1 MGALRRGVRGSA
13 RESLQVRYGALQAL
27 YYFGTCALGGFAAI
41 FLGYKGLSNSL
52 IGVATG
58 ASCILSVVLMPAISM
73 LLERKPGLGIPRV
86 ARSLTLGSVACYVVL
101 ALAPLPTYAVIVLFA
116 LANAMSLAIAPFLSQ
131 LAMGF
136 NRIGMPINFGL
147 ARGMGSVSYAVGA
160 VGLSRLV
167 ELSSP
172 GVLAGLFVLS
182 GVVLLAVLA
191 SMPTCEAPVKA
202 GAVQAEEPRSQADQ
216 TLGSTGRAP
225 AACDSA
231 EGMATAAGTV
241 VDAPAGDA
249 LGATAGDALDAT
261 TGGAPDAPAGDAPGE
276 LDASHG
282 AKGRHEDERG
292 GAFREIL
299 RERVLLMV
307 LAGFMVAFIAC
318 NCLSVYLIDI
328 VVNVGGDTSMY
339 GVAIFLH
346 GGERAARYGAGAP
359 PAPSVFDGN
368 AVHGGGG
375 GISAAQHDRGLRD
388 QRPHGVHR
396 PALSVHKLWSAH
408 AAADM
413 LHSRGL
419 QPAKRDAR
427 ADLALGGNHGCG
439 SDGGHGVRRRV
450 AGYVRHTGDVVVRG
464 GRDRSRGVHVLCSG
478 GARTPGRDCASRRG
492 CASSRGCAPR
502 RDCMPR
508 RACASRRGC
517 ASRRARSS
525 RRVRALKRGCAT
537 WGSGVAP

>member
-86 ARSLTLGSVACYVVL
+86 VRSLTLGSVACYVVL

-116 LANAMSLAIAPFLSQ
+116 IANAMSLAIAPFLSQ

-225 AACDSA
+225 VACDSA

-241 VDAPAGDA
+241 VDVPAGDA
-249 LGATAGDALDAT
+249 LGAT
-261 TGGAPDAPAGDAPGE
+261 AGDAPGE

-339 GVAIFLH
+339 GVAIFCMAASELPAMALVPLLRRRFSTGTLFMVVGAAYLLRNMIVVCATSVPMVFIGLLFQSTSYGLLTPLLTCYIAEVCSPRSEMLGQTLLSVATTGVGAMVGTVC
-346 GGERAARYGAGAP
+346 GGVLQDTYGIQAMLLFVAVATVAAAFMFFVAGAR
-359 PAPSVFDGN
+359 ARREET
-368 AVHGGGG
+368 ARQEEATRQAE
-375 GISAAQHDRGLRD
+375 AA
-388 QRPHGVHR
+388 HR
-396 PALSVHKLWSAH
+396 EETVRQEGA
-408 AAADM
+408 
-413 LHSRGL
+413 
-419 QPAKRDAR
+419 
-427 ADLALGGNHGCG
+427 
-439 SDGGHGVRRRV
+439 VRREE
-450 AGYVRHTGDVVVRG
+450 
-464 GRDRSRGVHVLCSG
+464 
-478 GARTPGRDCASRRG
+478 
-492 CASSRGCAPR
+492 
-502 RDCMPR
+502 
-508 RACASRRGC
+508 
-517 ASRRARSS
+517 
-525 RRVRALKRGCAT
+525 AT
-537 WGSGVAP
+537 C

>member
-58 ASCILSVVLMPAISM
+58 ASCILSVVLMPAISI

-86 ARSLTLGSVACYVVL
+86 VRSLTLGSVACYVVL

-116 LANAMSLAIAPFLSQ
+116 IANAMSLAIAPFLSQ

-202 GAVQAEEPRSQADQ
+202 GAVQAKEPRSQADQ

-261 TGGAPDAPAGDAPGE
+261 TGGAPEAPAGDAPGE

-339 GVAIFLH
+339 GVAIFCMAASELPAMALVPLLRRRFSTGTLFMVVGAAYLLRNMIVVCATSVPMVFIGLLFQSTSYGLLTPLLTCYIAEVCSPRSEMLGQTLLSVATTGVGAMAGTVC
-346 GGERAARYGAGAP
+346 GGVLQDTYGIQAMLLFVAVTTVVAAFMFFIAGARARREETARREEAARQAEAAHREETVRQEGA
-359 PAPSVFDGN
+359 
-368 AVHGGGG
+368 
-375 GISAAQHDRGLRD
+375 
-388 QRPHGVHR
+388 
-396 PALSVHKLWSAH
+396 
-408 AAADM
+408 
-413 LHSRGL
+413 
-419 QPAKRDAR
+419 
-427 ADLALGGNHGCG
+427 
-439 SDGGHGVRRRV
+439 VRREE
-450 AGYVRHTGDVVVRG
+450 
-464 GRDRSRGVHVLCSG
+464 
-478 GARTPGRDCASRRG
+478 
-492 CASSRGCAPR
+492 
-502 RDCMPR
+502 
-508 RACASRRGC
+508 
-517 ASRRARSS
+517 
-525 RRVRALKRGCAT
+525 AT
-537 WGSGVAP
+537 C

>member
-86 ARSLTLGSVACYVVL
+86 VRSLTLGSVACYVVL
-101 ALAPLPTYAVIVLFA
+101 ALAPLPTYAVIVLFT

-249 LGATAGDALDAT
+249 LGAPAGDALGATAGDALDAT
-261 TGGAPDAPAGDAPGE
+261 TGGAPEAPAGDAPGE

-339 GVAIFLH
+339 GVAIFCMAASELPAMALVPLLRRRFSTGTLFMVVGAAYLLRNMIVVCATSVPMVFIGLLFQSTSYGLLTPLLTCYIAEVCSPRSEMLGQTLLSVATTGVGAMVGTVC
-346 GGERAARYGAGAP
+346 GGVLQDAYGIQAMLLFVAVATVAAAFMFFVAGVRARREETARREE
-359 PAPSVFDGN
+359 
-368 AVHGGGG
+368 AVHREG
-375 GISAAQHDRGLRD
+375 
-388 QRPHGVHR
+388 
-396 PALSVHKLWSAH
+396 PARREESV
-408 AAADM
+408 
-413 LHSRGL
+413 R
-419 QPAKRDAR
+419 
-427 ADLALGGNHGCG
+427 
-439 SDGGHGVRRRV
+439 
-450 AGYVRHTGDVVVRG
+450 
-464 GRDRSRGVHVLCSG
+464 
-478 GARTPGRDCASRRG
+478 
-492 CASSRGCAPR
+492 
-502 RDCMPR
+502 
-508 RACASRRGC
+508 
-517 ASRRARSS
+517 
-525 RRVRALKRGCAT
+525 
-537 WGSGVAP
+537 

>member
-419 QPAKRDAR
+419 QPAKRNAR

>member
-86 ARSLTLGSVACYVVL
+86 VRSLTLGSVACYVVL

-241 VDAPAGDA
+241 VDVPAGDA
-249 LGATAGDALDAT
+249 LGATAG
-261 TGGAPDAPAGDAPGE
+261 GAPGE

-292 GAFREIL
+292 SAFREIL

-339 GVAIFLH
+339 GVAIFCMAASELPAMALVPLLRRRFSTGTLFMVVGAAYLLRNMIVVCATSVPMVFIGLLFQSTSYGLLTPLLTCYIAEVCSPRSEMLGQTLLSVATTGVGAMVGTVC
-346 GGERAARYGAGAP
+346 GGVLQDTYGIQAMLLFVAVATVVAAFMFFVAGA
-359 PAPSVFDGN
+359 
-368 AVHGGGG
+368 
-375 GISAAQHDRGLRD
+375 R
-388 QRPHGVHR
+388 
-396 PALSVHKLWSAH
+396 
-408 AAADM
+408 
-413 LHSRGL
+413 
-419 QPAKRDAR
+419 AR
-427 ADLALGGNHGCG
+427 REETVRQEGA
-439 SDGGHGVRRRV
+439 VRREE
-450 AGYVRHTGDVVVRG
+450 
-464 GRDRSRGVHVLCSG
+464 
-478 GARTPGRDCASRRG
+478 
-492 CASSRGCAPR
+492 
-502 RDCMPR
+502 
-508 RACASRRGC
+508 
-517 ASRRARSS
+517 
-525 RRVRALKRGCAT
+525 AT
-537 WGSGVAP
+537 C

>member
-86 ARSLTLGSVACYVVL
+86 VRSLTLGSVACYVVL

-202 GAVQAEEPRSQADQ
+202 GAVQAKEPRSQADQ

-261 TGGAPDAPAGDAPGE
+261 TGDALDATTGGAPEAPAGDAPGE

-339 GVAIFLH
+339 GVAIFCMAASELPAMTLVPLLRRRFSTGTLFMVVGAAYLLRNMIVVCATSVPMVFIGLLFQSTSYGLLTPLLTCYIAEVCSPRSEMLGQTLLSVATTGVGAMVGTVC
-346 GGERAARYGAGAP
+346 GGVLQDAYGIQAMLLFVAVATVAAAFMFFVAGA
-359 PAPSVFDGN
+359 
-368 AVHGGGG
+368 
-375 GISAAQHDRGLRD
+375 
-388 QRPHGVHR
+388 
-396 PALSVHKLWSAH
+396 
-408 AAADM
+408 
-413 LHSRGL
+413 
-419 QPAKRDAR
+419 
-427 ADLALGGNHGCG
+427 
-439 SDGGHGVRRRV
+439 
-450 AGYVRHTGDVVVRG
+450 
-464 GRDRSRGVHVLCSG
+464 
-478 GARTPGRDCASRRG
+478 
-492 CASSRGCAPR
+492 
-502 RDCMPR
+502 
-508 RACASRRGC
+508 
-517 ASRRARSS
+517 RARWEETA
-525 RRVRALKRGCAT
+525 RREEAAHREGPARREESVR
-537 WGSGVAP
+537 

>member
-86 ARSLTLGSVACYVVL
+86 VRSLTLGSVACYVVL

-116 LANAMSLAIAPFLSQ
+116 IANAMSLAIAPFLSQ

-202 GAVQAEEPRSQADQ
+202 GAVQAEESRSQADQ

-225 AACDSA
+225 VACDSA
-231 EGMATAAGTV
+231 EGMATAAGTPWARRRGTPWTRRQEV
-241 VDAPAGDA
+241 PRKRRRGMPRASST
-249 LGATAGDALDAT
+249 LRTERRGAMRMSA
-261 TGGAPDAPAGDAPGE
+261 
-276 LDASHG
+276 
-282 AKGRHEDERG
+282 
-292 GAFREIL
+292 
-299 RERVLLMV
+299 
-307 LAGFMVAFIAC
+307 
-318 NCLSVYLIDI
+318 
-328 VVNVGGDTSMY
+328 
-339 GVAIFLH
+339 
-346 GGERAARYGAGAP
+346 AAR
-359 PAPSVFDGN
+359 F
-368 AVHGGGG
+368 
-375 GISAAQHDRGLRD
+375 
-388 QRPHGVHR
+388 
-396 PALSVHKLWSAH
+396 
-408 AAADM
+408 
-413 LHSRGL
+413 
-419 QPAKRDAR
+419 AR
-427 ADLALGGNHGCG
+427 F
-439 SDGGHGVRRRV
+439 
-450 AGYVRHTGDVVVRG
+450 
-464 GRDRSRGVHVLCSG
+464 
-478 GARTPGRDCASRRG
+478 CAS
-492 CASSRGCAPR
+492 ASC
-502 RDCMPR
+502 
-508 RACASRRGC
+508 
-517 ASRRARSS
+517 
-525 RRVRALKRGCAT
+525 
-537 WGSGVAP
+537 

>member
-86 ARSLTLGSVACYVVL
+86 VRSLTLGSVACYVVL

-116 LANAMSLAIAPFLSQ
+116 IANAMSLAIAPFLSQ

-276 LDASHG
+276 LNASHG
-282 AKGRHEDERG
+282 AKGRHEDERD

-419 QPAKRDAR
+419 QPAKRNAR

>member
-52 IGVATG
+52 IGAATG

-86 ARSLTLGSVACYVVL
+86 VRSLTLGSVACYVVL

-116 LANAMSLAIAPFLSQ
+116 IANAMSLAVAPFLSQ

-225 AACDSA
+225 VACDSA

-249 LGATAGDALDAT
+249 
-261 TGGAPDAPAGDAPGE
+261 PGE
-276 LDASHG
+276 LNASHG
-282 AKGRHEDERG
+282 AKGRHEDERD

-339 GVAIFLH
+339 GVAIFCMAASELPAMALVPLLRRRFSTGTLFMVVGAAYLLRNMIVVCATSVPMVFIGLLFQSTSYGLLTPLLTCYIAEVCSPRSEMLGQTLLSVATTGVGAMVGTVC
-346 GGERAARYGAGAP
+346 GGVLQDTYGIQAMLLFVAVATVVAAFMFFVAGAR
-359 PAPSVFDGN
+359 ARREET
-368 AVHGGGG
+368 ARQEE
-375 GISAAQHDRGLRD
+375 AA
-388 QRPHGVHR
+388 HR
-396 PALSVHKLWSAH
+396 EETVRQEGA
-408 AAADM
+408 
-413 LHSRGL
+413 
-419 QPAKRDAR
+419 
-427 ADLALGGNHGCG
+427 
-439 SDGGHGVRRRV
+439 VRREE
-450 AGYVRHTGDVVVRG
+450 
-464 GRDRSRGVHVLCSG
+464 
-478 GARTPGRDCASRRG
+478 
-492 CASSRGCAPR
+492 
-502 RDCMPR
+502 
-508 RACASRRGC
+508 
-517 ASRRARSS
+517 
-525 RRVRALKRGCAT
+525 AT
-537 WGSGVAP
+537 C

>member
-86 ARSLTLGSVACYVVL
+86 VRSLTLGPVACYVVL

-116 LANAMSLAIAPFLSQ
+116 IANAMSLAIAPFLSQ

-225 AACDSA
+225 VACDSA

-241 VDAPAGDA
+241 VDVPAGDA
-249 LGATAGDALDAT
+249 LGATAG
-261 TGGAPDAPAGDAPGE
+261 GAPGAPAGDAPGE

-339 GVAIFLH
+339 GVAIFCM
-346 GGERAARYGAGAP
+346 AASELPAMALVPLLRRRFSTGTLFMVVGAAYLLRNMIVVCATSVPMVFIGLLFQSASYGLLTPLLTCYIAEVCSPRSEMLG
-359 PAPSVFDGN
+359 
-368 AVHGGGG
+368 
-375 GISAAQHDRGLRD
+375 QTL
-388 QRPHGVHR
+388 
-396 PALSVHKLWSAH
+396 LSVATTGVGAMVGTVCGGVLQDTYGIQAMLLFVAVATV
-408 AAADM
+408 AAAFM
-413 LHSRGL
+413 FFV
-419 QPAKRDAR
+419 A
-427 ADLALGGNHGCG
+427 
-439 SDGGHGVRRRV
+439 GVRARREET
-450 AGYVRHTGDVVVRG
+450 ARREEAAHREETVRQEGAVR
-464 GRDRSRGVHVLCSG
+464 REE
-478 GARTPGRDCASRRG
+478 
-492 CASSRGCAPR
+492 
-502 RDCMPR
+502 
-508 RACASRRGC
+508 
-517 ASRRARSS
+517 
-525 RRVRALKRGCAT
+525 AT
-537 WGSGVAP
+537 C

>member
-86 ARSLTLGSVACYVVL
+86 VRSLTLGSVACYVVL

-225 AACDSA
+225 VACDSA

-241 VDAPAGDA
+241 VDAPAGD
-249 LGATAGDALDAT
+249 
-261 TGGAPDAPAGDAPGE
+261 
-276 LDASHG
+276 
-282 AKGRHEDERG
+282 GRG
-292 GAFREIL
+292 
-299 RERVLLMV
+299 
-307 LAGFMVAFIAC
+307 
-318 NCLSVYLIDI
+318 
-328 VVNVGGDTSMY
+328 
-339 GVAIFLH
+339 
-346 GGERAARYGAGAP
+346 RA
-359 PAPSVFDGN
+359 
-368 AVHGGGG
+368 GGG
-375 GISAAQHDRGLRD
+375 R
-388 QRPHGVHR
+388 
-396 PALSVHKLWSAH
+396 
-408 AAADM
+408 
-413 LHSRGL
+413 
-419 QPAKRDAR
+419 
-427 ADLALGGNHGCG
+427 
-439 SDGGHGVRRRV
+439 
-450 AGYVRHTGDVVVRG
+450 
-464 GRDRSRGVHVLCSG
+464 
-478 GARTPGRDCASRRG
+478 PGRDDRRCPGSAGGG
-492 CASSRGCAPR
+492 CPG
-502 RDCMPR
+502 
-508 RACASRRGC
+508 
-517 ASRRARSS
+517 RARRFARSE
-525 RRVRALKRGCAT
+525 G
-537 WGSGVAP
+537 AP

>member
-261 TGGAPDAPAGDAPGE
+261 TGGAPEAPAGDAPGE

-419 QPAKRDAR
+419 QPAKRNAR

>member
-86 ARSLTLGSVACYVVL
+86 ARSLTLGSVARYVVL

-225 AACDSA
+225 VACDSA

-249 LGATAGDALDAT
+249 
-261 TGGAPDAPAGDAPGE
+261 PGE
-276 LDASHG
+276 LNASHG
-282 AKGRHEDERG
+282 AKGRHEDERD

-339 GVAIFLH
+339 GVAIFCM
-346 GGERAARYGAGAP
+346 AASELPAMALVPLLRRRFSTGTLFMVVGAAYLLRNMIVVCATSVPMVFIGLLFQSTSYGLLTLLTCYIAEVCSPRSEMLG
-359 PAPSVFDGN
+359 
-368 AVHGGGG
+368 
-375 GISAAQHDRGLRD
+375 QTL
-388 QRPHGVHR
+388 
-396 PALSVHKLWSAH
+396 LSVATTGVGAMVGTVCGGVLQDTYGIQAMLLFVAVATVV
-408 AAADM
+408 AAFMFFVA
-413 LHSRGL
+413 
-419 QPAKRDAR
+419 
-427 ADLALGGNHGCG
+427 
-439 SDGGHGVRRRV
+439 GVRARREET
-450 AGYVRHTGDVVVRG
+450 ARREEAAHREETVRQEGAVR
-464 GRDRSRGVHVLCSG
+464 REE
-478 GARTPGRDCASRRG
+478 
-492 CASSRGCAPR
+492 
-502 RDCMPR
+502 
-508 RACASRRGC
+508 
-517 ASRRARSS
+517 
-525 RRVRALKRGCAT
+525 AT
-537 WGSGVAP
+537 C

>member
-86 ARSLTLGSVACYVVL
+86 VRSLTLGSVACYVVL

-116 LANAMSLAIAPFLSQ
+116 LANAMSLAIASFLSQ

-160 VGLSRLV
+160 VGFSRLV

-202 GAVQAEEPRSQADQ
+202 GTVQAKGPRFQSDQ

-261 TGGAPDAPAGDAPGE
+261 TGGAPEAPAGDAPGE

-339 GVAIFLH
+339 GVAIF
-346 GGERAARYGAGAP
+346 A
-359 PAPSVFDGN
+359 
-368 AVHGGGG
+368 
-375 GISAAQHDRGLRD
+375 
-388 QRPHGVHR
+388 
-396 PALSVHKLWSAH
+396 W
-408 AAADM
+408 
-413 LHSRGL
+413 
-419 QPAKRDAR
+419 
-427 ADLALGGNHGCG
+427 
-439 SDGGHGVRRRV
+439 
-450 AGYVRHTGDVVVRG
+450 
-464 GRDRSRGVHVLCSG
+464 
-478 GARTPGRDCASRRG
+478 
-492 CASSRGCAPR
+492 
-502 RDCMPR
+502 R
-508 RACASRRGC
+508 RASCPLWRWCPSCAVGFRRERCSWWWGRHIC
-517 ASRRARSS
+517 
-525 RRVRALKRGCAT
+525 CAT
-537 WGSGVAP
+537 

>member
-73 LLERKPGLGIPRV
+73 LFERKPGLGIPRV
-86 ARSLTLGSVACYVVL
+86 VRSLTLGPVACYVVL

>member
-86 ARSLTLGSVACYVVL
+86 VRSLTLGSVACYVVL

-116 LANAMSLAIAPFLSQ
+116 IANAMSLAIAPFLSQ

-202 GAVQAEEPRSQADQ
+202 GAVQAKEPRSQADQ

-225 AACDSA
+225 VACDSA

-261 TGGAPDAPAGDAPGE
+261 AGDALDATTGGAPEVSAGDAPGE

-339 GVAIFLH
+339 GVAIFCMAASELPAMALVPLLRRRFSTGTLFMVVGAAYLLRNMIVVCATSVPMVFIGLLFQSTSYGLLTPLLTCYIAEVCSQRSEMLGQTLLSVATTGVGAMVGTVC
-346 GGERAARYGAGAP
+346 GGVLQDAYGIQAMLLFVAVATVAAAFMFFVAGA
-359 PAPSVFDGN
+359 
-368 AVHGGGG
+368 
-375 GISAAQHDRGLRD
+375 
-388 QRPHGVHR
+388 
-396 PALSVHKLWSAH
+396 
-408 AAADM
+408 
-413 LHSRGL
+413 
-419 QPAKRDAR
+419 
-427 ADLALGGNHGCG
+427 
-439 SDGGHGVRRRV
+439 
-450 AGYVRHTGDVVVRG
+450 
-464 GRDRSRGVHVLCSG
+464 
-478 GARTPGRDCASRRG
+478 
-492 CASSRGCAPR
+492 
-502 RDCMPR
+502 
-508 RACASRRGC
+508 
-517 ASRRARSS
+517 RARREETAHREGPA
-525 RRVRALKRGCAT
+525 RREESVR
-537 WGSGVAP
+537 

>member
-86 ARSLTLGSVACYVVL
+86 VRSLTLGSVVCYVVL

-116 LANAMSLAIAPFLSQ
+116 IANAMSLAIAPFLSQ

-202 GAVQAEEPRSQADQ
+202 GAVQAKEPRSQADQ

-231 EGMATAAGTV
+231 EGMATAAG
-241 VDAPAGDA
+241 DA
-249 LGATAGDALDAT
+249 LGAT
-261 TGGAPDAPAGDAPGE
+261 TGGAPEAPAGDAPGE

-282 AKGRHEDERG
+282 AKGRHEDERS

-328 VVNVGGDTSMY
+328 VVNVGGDTSTY
-339 GVAIFLH
+339 GVAIFCMAASELPAMALVPLLRRRFSTGTLFMVVGAAYLLRNMIVVCATSVPMVFIGLLFQSTSYGLLTPLLTCYIAEVCSPRSEMLGQTLLSVATTGVGAMVGTVC
-346 GGERAARYGAGAP
+346 GGVLQDTYGIQAMLLFVAVATVVAAFMFFVAGAR
-359 PAPSVFDGN
+359 ARREETARREG
-368 AVHGGGG
+368 AVHREG
-375 GISAAQHDRGLRD
+375 
-388 QRPHGVHR
+388 
-396 PALSVHKLWSAH
+396 PARREESV
-408 AAADM
+408 
-413 LHSRGL
+413 R
-419 QPAKRDAR
+419 
-427 ADLALGGNHGCG
+427 
-439 SDGGHGVRRRV
+439 
-450 AGYVRHTGDVVVRG
+450 
-464 GRDRSRGVHVLCSG
+464 
-478 GARTPGRDCASRRG
+478 
-492 CASSRGCAPR
+492 
-502 RDCMPR
+502 
-508 RACASRRGC
+508 
-517 ASRRARSS
+517 
-525 RRVRALKRGCAT
+525 
-537 WGSGVAP
+537 